1 MSRFICRGKSLAFYL
16 TCVIYIFALEQIIE
30 TDYIVNIHK
39 YH

>member
-1 MSRFICRGKSLAFYL
+1 MSRVICPGESLAFYL

-30 TDYIVNIHK
+30 TDHIVYIHK